1 MWQKGTLELS
11 QKKKTKTK
19 TEKTHTH
26 IHTQTQKEQHT
37 KNGQTNKNKLFA
49 KMWIF
54 SELEYG
60 GHLVVQ

>member
-11 QKKKTKTK
+11 QKKKQKQK
-19 TEKTHTH
+19 QKKHTHTYTH
-26 IHTQTQKEQHT
+26 TQKEQHT

-49 KMWIF
+49 KIWIF